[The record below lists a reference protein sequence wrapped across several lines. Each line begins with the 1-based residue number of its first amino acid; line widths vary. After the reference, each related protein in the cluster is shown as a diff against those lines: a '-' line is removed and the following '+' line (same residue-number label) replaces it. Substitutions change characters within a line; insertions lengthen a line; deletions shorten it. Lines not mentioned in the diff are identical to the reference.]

1 MRSGTYTGPQLETY
15 TAPTSS
21 DLAGL
26 RETVFVY
33 HDESTV
39 HANERPQQ
47 AWLMP
52 GVSELRTKSDGRL
65 IHISDFILETHGRL
79 EILQGNKHTG
89 LASTDAAVVIYPG
102 TKGDKWWDMQQL
114 CDQVKKKAIPIFDHL
129 HPDCQGVFVFD
140 CSSAHEAYGPA
151 ALRVQSMNLGSAG
164 KQDNFVIQS
173 SHLMTLI
180 FQSIFEGSHKRW
192 FFHLIMS
199 TVLLLISPKVSVWSL
214 KKEACGTTTKE

>member
-39 HANERPQQ
+39 HANKRPQQ

-65 IHISDFILETHGRL
+65 SHISDFILETHGRL

-114 CDQVKKKAIPIFDHL
+114 CDQVKKKGYSDI
-129 HPDCQGVFVFD
+129 
-140 CSSAHEAYGPA
+140 
-151 ALRVQSMNLGSAG
+151 
-164 KQDNFVIQS
+164 
-173 SHLMTLI
+173 
-180 FQSIFEGSHKRW
+180 
-192 FFHLIMS
+192 
-199 TVLLLISPKVSVWSL
+199 
-214 KKEACGTTTKE
+214 